1 MAIIYVFVK
10 VSLPKIYYMELK
22 KILLTAA
29 IAFPFATLA
38 QKADT
43 IHTLK
48 EVTVTG
54 FKTVRGTGHMPEVRN
69 GIIYAGKKNEVIL
82 VDSLDANKAI
92 NNTRQILGRIP
103 GLNIV
108 ETETGGFTANGIATR
123 GLNPIQSIEMNTRQ
137 NGYNISADIYGYNE
151 AYYIPPMEA
160 VQRIEIVRGAASL
173 QFGPQFG
180 GLVNY
185 VTEDAP
191 ANKPFEFKISQTF
204 GSFGLFNSFNS
215 IGGNH
220 KKLSYYAFLQY
231 RNMDGYRPNSQQ
243 WQLSG
248 FGKVQ
253 YNASEKL
260 NVGVEYSL
268 LRNQLKMPGGLTDS
282 LFNVSPK
289 ISTRARNWLK
299 SPWNIVT
306 AFANYMPSQNT
317 TISLKTTYLF
327 SNRSLV
333 WRNEDGGPG
342 ALDEIDPA
350 TNAFVP
356 REVGKEDMNNV
367 TTELRFSQNYKLGNQ
382 KSTLAGG
389 LRYAYAWFKRQGGG
403 EGTTGSDFDL
413 SITGNWGYNLDFT
426 TTNIAPFVENIF
438 RIGDKFSVT
447 PGFRFEYLH
456 STAKGYKTTD
466 NVKQTAIENRNRTY
480 PLFGIGLEYKATSNT
495 NIYGNFSQAY
505 RPTDYSQITPFG
517 ITSKIDPNLK
527 DAYGFNTDLGYR
539 GTIKNFLNFD
549 IGGFYMAYNNRIGV
563 VVLTDP
569 STGNQYAY
577 RTNIANSVHKGIET
591 YIEFNLLKY
600 LNQKSKYGLS
610 IFNSFAYI
618 DAKYTSG
625 EFKGNRVEAA
635 AKKINRVG
643 LIFNSKQF
651 STTFQMNNV
660 GDAYGDASNVK
671 TSANPIAGY
680 IPAYTVLDF
689 SATYKIKNYAIKFG
703 SNNLTNKSYFT
714 RRTDEYPGPGIIPS
728 IGRSFYIGLTAKF

>member
-1 MAIIYVFVK
+1 
-10 VSLPKIYYMELK
+10 MELK
-22 KILLTAA
+22 KFVFAVVVALPLTV
-29 IAFPFATLA
+29 LA
-38 QKADT
+38 QKKD
-43 IHTLK
+43 TLK
-48 EVTVTG
+48 IYTLDDVTIKG
-54 FKTVRGTGHMPEVRN
+54 IKTVRGTGHMPEVRN

-137 NGYNISADIYGYNE
+137 NGYNISGDVYGYNE

-160 VQRIEIVRGAASL
+160 VQRIEMVRGAASL
-173 QFGPQFG
+173 QFGAQFG

-191 ANKPFEFKISQTF
+191 VNKPFEFTTSQTV

-215 IGGNH
+215 IGGNY

-231 RNMDGYRPNSQQ
+231 RYMDGYRPNSHQ

-248 FGKVQ
+248 LGKVN
-253 YNASEKL
+253 YKASEKL
-260 NVGVEYSL
+260 NMGVEYSL

-282 LFNVSPK
+282 LFNVSSK
-289 ISTRARNWLK
+289 ISTRSRNWLK
-299 SPWNIVT
+299 SPWNIIAAHVDYT
-306 AFANYMPSQNT
+306 PSENST
-317 TISLKTTYLF
+317 LSLKTTYLF
-327 SNRSLV
+327 GNRSLV
-333 WRNEDGGPG
+333 WRNEDGGPE
-342 ALDEIDPA
+342 AVDEIDPL
-350 TNAFVP
+350 TNAFVN
-356 REVGKEDMNNV
+356 REVSKEGINNV

-382 KSTLAGG
+382 RSTLAGG

-413 SITGNWGYNLDFT
+413 SKTGDWGYNLDYT

-438 RIGDKFSVT
+438 RIGNKFSVT

-456 STAKGYKTTD
+456 STAKGYRITD
-466 NVKQTAIENRNRTY
+466 NVKQVPNESRSRTF
-480 PLFGIGLEYKATSNT
+480 PLFGIGIEYKATPNT
-495 NIYGNFSQAY
+495 NMYANVSQAY
-505 RPTDYSQITPFG
+505 RPIDYSQLTPFG
-517 ITSKIDPNLK
+517 VTSKIDQNLK
-527 DAYGFNTDLGYR
+527 DAYGFNSDLGYR

-569 STGNQYAY
+569 STGNQYSY
-577 RTNIANSVHKGIET
+577 RTNIANSVHKGIES
-591 YIEFNLLKY
+591 YVEFNLLKY
-600 LNQKSKYGLS
+600 LNQNSKYGLS

-618 DAKYTSG
+618 DAKYTTG

-635 AKKINRVG
+635 AETINRVG

-651 STTFQMNNV
+651 STTFQINNV

-671 TSANPIAGY
+671 TSDDPIAGY

-689 SATYKIKNYAIKFG
+689 SATYKIKKYAIKIG

-728 IGRSFYIGLTAKF
+728 TGRSFYVGLTAKF